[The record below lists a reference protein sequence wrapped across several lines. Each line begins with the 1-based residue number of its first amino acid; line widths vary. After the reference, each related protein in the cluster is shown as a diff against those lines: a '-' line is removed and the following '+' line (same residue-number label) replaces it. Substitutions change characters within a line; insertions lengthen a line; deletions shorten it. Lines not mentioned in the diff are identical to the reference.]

1 MREISGQNEVR
12 RIFRVSLLL
21 ERDAYSERTT
31 SIAARSDGVVEYY
44 DPTEAWE
51 IDDFR
56 TKIQITKFALDDIYG
71 AHATGVEPRWM
82 ARNWSPLRI
91 VMASADRSYFVPSI
105 RSRR

>member
-1 MREISGQNEVR
+1 MREISDQKEMR

-21 ERDAYSERTT
+21 ERDAYSERAT
-31 SIAARSDGVVEYY
+31 SIASRSDGVADYY
-44 DPTEAWE
+44 DPTDAWE

-91 VMASADRSYFVPSI
+91 LTATSSFSYFVPSMC
-105 RSRR
+105 SRR